1 MKVLFADALSDSAVD
16 ALRELGCEITI
27 NADLKAEELP
37 GAIGDSEVLVVRST
51 KVTAATIQSAPSL
64 ALIIRAG
71 AGVNTIDLDEASA
84 NGITVANCPGK
95 NTDAVAE
102 LAIGHL
108 VAADRRIHAASNDL
122 ANGAWKKKEYGKSHG
137 LKGRVLGVV
146 GLGCIGRSVVAKA
159 KGLEMAVVGWS
170 PSLTPARADA
180 MGIGYCA
187 SPLEVAAA
195 ADAVT
200 LHVASKPAT
209 QHLVNDKF
217 LAAMKDGAILVNTS
231 RGEVVD
237 TAALK
242 RAIATKGLRVGLDVF
257 ENEPTGGVADFT
269 DTELATM
276 ATCTPHI
283 GASTAQA
290 SEATAEEV
298 VDIVRNYLQC
308 GKPTNAVNLLDHSAA
323 VTNLTVRHFNKVGV
337 LAAVLTEL
345 RGADINVQEMENTI
359 FAGGKAACCILR
371 LDDTP
376 TEALVGAISGQTN
389 VIQVSMS

>member
-1 MKVLFADALSDSAVD
+1 MKVLFADALSDSAVG
-16 ALRELGCEITI
+16 ALRDLGCKITI
-27 NADLKAEELP
+27 NADLTADALP
-37 GAIGDSEVLVVRST
+37 EAIGDHEVLVVRST
-51 KVTAATIQSAPSL
+51 KVTAATIQQAPNL

-84 NGITVANCPGK
+84 RGITVANCPGK

-108 VAADRRIHAASNDL
+108 VAADRRIHAACRDL
-122 ANGAWKKKEYGKSHG
+122 AEGAWKKKEYGKSHG
-137 LKGRVLGVV
+137 LKGRVLGVI
-146 GLGCIGRSVVAKA
+146 GLGSIGRSVVAKA
-159 KGLEMAVVGWS
+159 KGLGMEIIGWS
-170 PSLTPARADA
+170 PSLTPEKAEGL
-180 MGIGYCA
+180 GIGYCD
-187 SPLEVAAA
+187 SPLAVAAA

-200 LHVASKPAT
+200 LHVAAKPAT
-209 QHLVNDKF
+209 QHMVNAAF
-217 LAAMKDGAILVNTS
+217 LAAMQDGAILVNTA

-242 RAIATKGLRVGLDVF
+242 QAIATKGLRVGLDVF

-269 DTELATM
+269 DTELATL

-298 VDIVRNYLQC
+298 VDIVRHYLQD

-323 VTNLTVRHFNKVGV
+323 VTNLTVRHYNKVGV

-345 RGADINVQEMENTI
+345 RSADINIQEMENTI

-376 TEALVGAISGQTN
+376 SDAVISRIAAETN
-389 VIQVSMS
+389 IIQLSMS